1 MSDLAFSF
9 EAVTKRWKAV
19 EALRGLTLTAPRGS
33 VVGLIGRNGAGKS
46 TAIRCLAGLQRPT
59 SGTVRLLGEDPWAMS
74 AESKQRVGYVSER
87 PIPFPSATAEDLMG
101 FCARLYERWDAELA
115 GNLLARFSV
124 DPRRK
129 FRDLSLGQQRAVA
142 LLLALAPRPDVLIL
156 DEPASNLDP
165 VMRRQ
170 FLDEVLDLVADAGRT
185 VLFSSHNLAD
195 VERVANRIALLHEG
209 RLLLDRETDELK
221 ERTRR
226 LRLIFRSEAPAVL
239 PIPGLVC
246 LRRAGSEVLA
256 TVEDYRD
263 DLPARL
269 TRETGAQVEV
279 SPLPLEEL
287 FLDLVGERAPARAAA
302 L

>member
-1 MSDLAFSF
+1 VSDTAFSF
-9 EAVTKRWKAV
+9 EAVTKRWKTV
-19 EALRGLTLTAPRGS
+19 EALRGLTWSIPRGS

-46 TAIRCLAGLQRPT
+46 TAIRCLVGLQRPS
-59 SGTVRLLGEDPWAMS
+59 SGTVRLLGEDPWKMS
-74 AESKQRVGYVSER
+74 PESKQRLGYVSER
-87 PIPFPSATAEDLMG
+87 PIPFPAATAEDLMG
-101 FCARLYERWDAELA
+101 FCARLYARWDPELA
-115 GNLLARFSV
+115 GNLLARFSI

-142 LLLALAPRPDVLIL
+142 LLLALAPRPEVLVL

-195 VERVANRIALLHEG
+195 VERVADRIALLHEG
-209 RLLLDRETDELK
+209 RLLLARETDDLK

-226 LRLIFRSEAPAVL
+226 LRLIFAGEAPAVL
-239 PIPGLVC
+239 PIPGLVS
-246 LRRAGSEVLA
+246 LRRAGSEALA
-256 TVEDYRD
+256 TVD
-263 DLPARL
+263 DFDDQLPARL
-269 TRETGAQVEV
+269 ARETGARIEV
-279 SPLPLEEL
+279 LALPLEEL
-287 FLDLVGERAPARAAA
+287 FLDLVGEHARPRTAA